1 MARKANIHS
10 TPGMFQNWSV
20 PLTRLLN
27 PLTPDSVL
35 PESRRAGTS
44 LSSGT
49 HRTAYFRPRAT
60 ARPSRQ
66 LHQAQFMVEIFH
78 RVKPGPAV
86 RRFVLRTQP
95 LSEPVPGVGVHTP
108 AGFTHRSQPKVIRPS
123 YLHAVQIGNHFLGV
137 GAYVNGIRAYPY
149 YFNLG
154 RSVSAPTVQPNL
166 SLKSRKHSLHI
177 Q

>member
-49 HRTAYFRPRAT
+49 HRTACVPYAFQNIPGSVAIPVADAQDYRMLPEV
-60 ARPSRQ
+60 PS
-66 LHQAQFMVEIFH
+66 
-78 RVKPGPAV
+78 
-86 RRFVLRTQP
+86 
-95 LSEPVPGVGVHTP
+95 S
-108 AGFTHRSQPKVIRPS
+108 
-123 YLHAVQIGNHFLGV
+123 
-137 GAYVNGIRAYPY
+137 GIP
-149 YFNLG
+149 
-154 RSVSAPTVQPNL
+154 P
-166 SLKSRKHSLHI
+166 
-177 Q
+177 